1 MKEKTTSACSEHAQT
16 YEKRKGNEKRTL
28 IDVISILQTQ
38 GKSTASKIF
47 QMKYFTVAETPEF
60 MKRYGLTGEKFTI
73 AYGTI
78 ARHFGKDKSHNLTQQ
93 EWMQLPDALKNPFAI
108 TRLRDKKDAYRIYTE
123 LKNTD
128 GEYVVVGVD
137 VKNAGRDLEVNAIA
151 TVFGRRK
158 EAKLTKNEE
167 VLYRNKR
174 ITPDQSS
181 LLRHPNY
188 AQYPTNRGLSENKGT
203 LLLEEKQAEWITSPT
218 LPPPCSVCRRPPRE
232 GCRCRGAGA

>member
-1 MKEKTTSACSEHAQT
+1 MKEKTTSGCLEHAQT
-16 YEKRKGNEKRTL
+16 YDKRKAHETRTL
-28 IDVISILQTQ
+28 LDAITVLQKQ
-38 GKSTASKIF
+38 GKPTASRMF
-47 QMKYFTVAETPEF
+47 QRSFFTVAETPEF

-78 ARHFGKDKSHNLTQQ
+78 ARHFGKDSSHNLTQQ
-93 EWMQLPDALKNPFAI
+93 EWRQLPDALKTPFAI

-137 VKNAGRDLEVNAIA
+137 VKNAGQNLEVNSIA

-167 VLYRNKR
+167 VLYRSKR

-181 LLRHPNY
+181 LLEHPNY
-188 AQYPTNRGLSENKGT
+188 AQYPTGQGLSEDKGT
-203 LLLEEKQAEWITSPT
+203 LLLEEKQAEWIRIKFENTH
-218 LPPPCSVCRRPPRE
+218 PPAP
-232 GCRCRGAGA
+232 